1 MKKCEFIHI
10 YSGSHESIMVRRFPL
25 EVQDKPTY
33 LAVTPHQGMP
43 MTAIMQ
49 KLKTFA
55 KRDLLDVLLLC
66 LCFAVGW
73 YAYGRSSICANS
85 AKQDIQDVVET
96 PKMVGI
102 EV

>member
-1 MKKCEFIHI
+1 
-10 YSGSHESIMVRRFPL
+10 
-25 EVQDKPTY
+25 
-33 LAVTPHQGMP
+33 

-73 YAYGRSSICANS
+73 YAYDRSNICAITS
-85 AKQDIQDVVET
+85 GESIQDVVET